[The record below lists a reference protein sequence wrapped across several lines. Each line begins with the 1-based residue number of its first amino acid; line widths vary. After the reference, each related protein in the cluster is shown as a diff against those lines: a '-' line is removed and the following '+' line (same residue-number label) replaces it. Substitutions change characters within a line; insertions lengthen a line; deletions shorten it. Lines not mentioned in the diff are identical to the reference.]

1 MPVRQEKHN
10 RNHLHQRLNVVII
23 ITGIVLI
30 LVAVLMIP
38 FIRQAISTQGD
49 IILPPLIPRPKP
61 DGSAMGDPD
70 APVVIAEYTDFGCS
84 HCRTFAFTRAGEIAA
99 KYIATGQVY
108 FIFNS
113 IGNMLGHPNS
123 VVAAEAA
130 YCAGDQGQFWPYH
143 DVLFANQTAL
153 FSNINRKIDSSLT
166 AIAEA
171 LGLDLDQF
179 QACLAQDIFI
189 AQVQADQTEAFQ
201 VGIFETPSFTINGEL
216 FEGDWTKG
224 ELEAAIEAALANTAP

>member
-1 MPVRQEKHN
+1 MPVRQVKQN
-10 RNHLHQRLNVVII
+10 RNHPQQPLNFVII

-38 FIRQAISTQGD
+38 LIRQSFFSQSD
-49 IILPPLIPRPKP
+49 IILPALVDRPNSN
-61 DGSAMGDPD
+61 GSAMGDPN

-84 HCRTFAFTRAGEIAA
+84 HCRTFAFTRAEQIVAA
-99 KYIATGQVY
+99 YIATGQVY

-130 YCAGDQGQFWPYH
+130 YCAGEQGKFWQYH
-143 DVLFANQTAL
+143 DVLFANQTDL
-153 FSNINRKIDSSLT
+153 FSNINRKIDPSLL
-166 AIAEA
+166 AIAKA
-171 LGLDLDQF
+171 LGLNLDNF
-179 QACLAQDIFI
+179 QACLAQDRFI
-189 AQVQADQTEAFQ
+189 AQVQADQMEAFQ

-216 FEGDWTKG
+216 FEGDWTRG
-224 ELEAAIEAALANTAP
+224 ELETAIEVALANTAP